1 MPGGERSAEQFVP
14 CDEEKAAGADGRR
27 RAEKHCRKRLG
38 GRFLRFLGAMVSLF
52 PGRDRFFMDIVI
64 RSAQD

>member
-1 MPGGERSAEQFVP
+1 LRRGKDGGRRRPAASGKTLP
-14 CDEEKAAGADGRR
+14 KAAGQ
-27 RAEKHCRKRLG
+27 
-38 GRFLRFLGAMVSLF
+38 RFLRFLGAMVSLF